1 MSVITTPRLFVT
13 GAECGALSAEPE
25 PEPSLDWDNF
35 GESPSFGILH
45 AARGIQAL
53 QLTECLK
60 KIEDITGIE
69 DIRKVTLVDTSEL
82 SLPCDQHSVSRERE

>member
-25 PEPSLDWDNF
+25 PEPPLDNF

-45 AARGIQAL
+45 ATRGIQAL

-60 KIEDITGIE
+60 ETRILLALRISG
-69 DIRKVTLVDTSEL
+69 R
-82 SLPCDQHSVSRERE
+82 SL